1 MAGSFFVINLYL
13 VVMCDSYEEMSRSLV
28 LVTTEVVQLGDVH
41 AGTVRSTQ
49 NELEVV
55 LEAPQADNK

>member
-1 MAGSFFVINLYL
+1 
-13 VVMCDSYEEMSRSLV
+13 MCDSYEEMSRSLV
-28 LVTTEVVQLGDVH
+28 LVTTEVVRLGDVRTR
-41 AGTVRSTQ
+41 TVRSTK